1 MLTWQSNEG
10 LAFDKETLEQSRS
23 FRTPMADGWGLT
35 VADDGVENAFLCGIL
50 SIRTVILPSQARD
63 ERRKS

>member
-50 SIRTVILPSQARD
+50 V
-63 ERRKS
+63 